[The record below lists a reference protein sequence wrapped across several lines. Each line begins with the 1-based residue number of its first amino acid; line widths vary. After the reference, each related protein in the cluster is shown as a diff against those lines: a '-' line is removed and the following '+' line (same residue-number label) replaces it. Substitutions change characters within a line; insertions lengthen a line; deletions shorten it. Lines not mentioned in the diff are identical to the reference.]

1 MRYSIV
7 VMSDTAE
14 KSNSSNAAALAG
26 KLVPANNDGGES
38 LGRSSKPESER
49 KSFFQ
54 RLAQRFR
61 GKTPADFR
69 DDLTDALAEDNTD
82 GSGFSAGEREMLNNI
97 LGFREISVEDMMIPR
112 ADVIGVDMD
121 TTLGTLLEL
130 FESSGHSR
138 MPVYGGDLDDPRGM
152 VHIRDVLGHIARTAR
167 TKKPSRAKPGS
178 PAFKKAADNIEHD
191 LTKVDLTKSIG
202 ELKLLREVLFVP
214 HSMLAGD
221 LLQRMR
227 ATRTQMAL
235 VIDEYGGTDG
245 LVSME
250 DVVEMVVGD
259 IEDEHDDTESSISEQ
274 TPGVY
279 VVDGGVALEELADAI
294 GPDFVVGKDGEDVDT
309 IAGLVMAVLGHHP
322 IKGETCVAV
331 PGFDFKVIE
340 AGNRRIRKVRISRTS
355 Q

>member
-1 MRYSIV
+1 MRYLIV
-7 VMSDTAE
+7 VMSDISE
-14 KSNSSNAAALAG
+14 KTNSLSAAALGG
-26 KLVPANNDGGES
+26 KHAPANNDGGEASARS
-38 LGRSSKPESER
+38 LKPEGEA
-49 KSFFQ
+49 KSFLQ

-69 DDLTDALAEDNTD
+69 DDLTDALAEDDTD

-121 TTLGTLLEL
+121 TSVASLLEL

-138 MPVYGGDLDDPRGM
+138 MPVYSGDLDDPRGM
-152 VHIRDVLGHIARTAR
+152 VHIRDVLAYITRTSR

-178 PAFKKAADNIEHD
+178 AASKKAADNTVLD
-191 LTKVDLTKSIG
+191 LGKVDLTKSIG

-214 HSMLAGD
+214 PSMLAGD
-221 LLQRMR
+221 ILQRMR

-259 IEDEHDDTESSISEQ
+259 IEDEHDDAVNAITEQ
-274 TPGVY
+274 PDGTY
-279 VVDGGVALEELADAI
+279 VVDGSVEFEELTAAI
-294 GPDFVVGKDGEDVDT
+294 GPDFFVGKHGDDVDT
-309 IAGLVMAVLGHHP
+309 IAGLIIAVLGHHP
-322 IKGETCVAV
+322 SKGETCVAV
-331 PGFDFKVIE
+331 PGFTFKVLE
-340 AGNRRIRKVRISRTS
+340 AGNRRIRKVRISRICE
-355 Q
+355 

>member
-1 MRYSIV
+1 MIL
-7 VMSDTAE
+7 MSDISG
-14 KSNSSNAAALAG
+14 KSNHSSALTAPVKPVAAG
-26 KLVPANNDGGES
+26 TDGTDL
-38 LGRSSKPESER
+38 LGRSPKPEGDR
-49 KSFFQ
+49 KSFLQ
-54 RLAQRFR
+54 WLASRFR
-61 GKTPADFR
+61 GKTSADFR
-69 DDLTDALAEDNTD
+69 DDLTDALAEDDTD

-121 TTLGTLLEL
+121 TSVATLLEL

-138 MPVYGGDLDDPRGM
+138 MPVYAGDLDDPRGM
-152 VHIRDVLGHIARTAR
+152 VHIRDVLGHITRTSR

-178 PAFKKAADNIEHD
+178 AASKKAADNTVLD
-191 LTKVDLTKSIG
+191 LGKVDLTKSIG

-259 IEDEHDDTESSISEQ
+259 IEDEHDDAVNIITEQSA
-274 TPGVY
+274 GVY
-279 VVDGGVALEELADAI
+279 IVDGSAGFDALTEAI
-294 GPDFVVGKDGEDVDT
+294 GPDFFVGKHGDDVDT
-309 IAGLVMAVLGHHP
+309 IAGLIIAVLGHHP
-322 IKGETCVAV
+322 SKGETCVAV
-331 PGFDFKVIE
+331 PGFNFKVLE
-340 AGNRRIRKVRISRTS
+340 AGNRRIRKIRISRIAE
-355 Q
+355 